1 MKKAL
6 ITGITGQDGSYL
18 AELLLEKGYEVHGIV
33 RRASVST
40 TQRIDHIID
49 KLHLHEGDLSDSTSI
64 IRVIGAVRPDEKIV
78 DEYSV
83 WVNSDI
89 TKTEEGFEYHMV
101 QYTKDEYIK
110 LMDEAN
116 LKAQADLEYIAMMT
130 EVELE

>member
-1 MKKAL
+1 M
-6 ITGITGQDGSYL
+6 TDY
-18 AELLLEKGYEVHGIV
+18 GIV
-33 RRASVST
+33 KS
-40 TQRIDHIID
+40 
-49 KLHLHEGDLSDSTSI
+49 
-64 IRVIGAVRPDEKIV
+64 AVRPEAKVV
-78 DEYSV
+78 DECSV

>member
-1 MKKAL
+1 M
-6 ITGITGQDGSYL
+6 TDY
-18 AELLLEKGYEVHGIV
+18 GIV
-33 RRASVST
+33 KS
-40 TQRIDHIID
+40 
-49 KLHLHEGDLSDSTSI
+49 
-64 IRVIGAVRPDEKIV
+64 AVRPEAKVV

-89 TKTEEGFEYHMV
+89 IKTEEGFEYHMV

-116 LKAQADLEYIAMMT
+116 RKAQADLEYIAMMT

>member
-1 MKKAL
+1 MK
-6 ITGITGQDGSYL
+6 SYGTV
-18 AELLLEKGYEVHGIV
+18 K
-33 RRASVST
+33 S
-40 TQRIDHIID
+40 
-49 KLHLHEGDLSDSTSI
+49 
-64 IRVIGAVRPDEKIV
+64 AVRPDEKIV

-116 LKAQADLEYIAMMT
+116 QKAQADLEYIAMMT
-130 EVELE
+130 EVELD

>member
-1 MKKAL
+1 MK
-6 ITGITGQDGSYL
+6 SYGTV
-18 AELLLEKGYEVHGIV
+18 K
-33 RRASVST
+33 S
-40 TQRIDHIID
+40 
-49 KLHLHEGDLSDSTSI
+49 
-64 IRVIGAVRPDEKIV
+64 AVRPDEKIV

-116 LKAQADLEYIAMMT
+116 RKAQADLEYIAMMT